1 MHIVGN
7 QLQPRNSKLEVLRER
22 QRQTDRQAGR
32 QAETDRQTERRK
44 TGRKKKGK
52 RKKVFI
58 YSDFQ
63 NKNRNIQTKANKIII
78 QQNVMW
84 ILFFTHDL

>member
-7 QLQPRNSKLEVLRER
+7 QLQPRNSKLEVLRETDR
-22 QRQTDRQAGR
+22 DRQTGR

-63 NKNRNIQTKANKIII
+63 NKNRNIQTKAQKKKI

-84 ILFFTHDL
+84 ILLFTHDL